1 MADLAQLI
9 GGFRVTQALHVAA
22 TLGIA
27 DLLADGSRTSDE
39 LAAATETS
47 ADGLYRLLRA
57 LATVGVLDESP
68 GRRFELTDLGSGLRS
83 DAPGSLAAYAA
94 YVGRPHHWNA
104 WSELAYSVRSGREC
118 VRAPARPEPVG
129 VPRGASSRVGA
140 LRCVDDGAVATRR
153 HDRRRLRLH
162 ALPARRRRRRRA
174 RLVPRG
180 DPSFLSRLDRHPVR
194 PGARRRYS
202 ARDRPLHG
210 HRSGSFFEEVPR
222 GGDAYVLK
230 SVIHDWG
237 DVEATVILRNCAA
250 ALEGDAVVLLVER
263 DLAAP
268 TAAWLD
274 LKMLLMLGGRE
285 RAEQEY
291 AALMAAAGL
300 AYAGKTPVGAGFA
313 VFAARAR

>member
-39 LAAATETS
+39 LAAATETN

-57 LATVGVLDESP
+57 LATVGVLDELP
-68 GRRFELTDLGSGLRS
+68 GRRFELTGLGSGLRS

-104 WSELAYSVRSGREC
+104 WSALEFSVRSGENAFEHVHGQSAWEYRAEHPSESALFDAWMTEQSRRDAEI
-118 VRAPARPEPVG
+118 VDDYDFTRFRHVVDVGGGRGSFLAAILRSSPDATGTLFDQGHVVAAAPAID
-129 VPRGASSRVGA
+129 
-140 LRCVDDGAVATRR
+140 RCTVIEGN
-153 HDRRRLRLH
+153 
-162 ALPARRRRRRRA
+162 
-174 RLVPRG
+174 
-180 DPSFLSRLDRHPVR
+180 
-194 PGARRRYS
+194 
-202 ARDRPLHG
+202 
-210 HRSGSFFEEVPR
+210 FFEEVPR

-237 DVEATVILRNCAA
+237 DAEATAILRNCAA
-250 ALEGDAVVLLVER
+250 ALEGRAVVLLVER
-263 DLAAP
+263 DLSAP
-268 TAAWLD
+268 AAAWLD
-274 LKMLLMLGGRE
+274 LQMLLMLGGRE
-285 RAEQEY
+285 RTEKEY

-300 AYAGKTPVGAGFA
+300 AYAG
-313 VFAARAR
+313 